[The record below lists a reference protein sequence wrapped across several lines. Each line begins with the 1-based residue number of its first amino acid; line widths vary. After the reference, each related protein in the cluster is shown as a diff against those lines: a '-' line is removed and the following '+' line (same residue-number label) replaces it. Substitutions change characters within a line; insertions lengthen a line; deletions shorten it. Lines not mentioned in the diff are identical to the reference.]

1 MQTVTTTAAAAAAL
15 DDNNDDNNNN
25 PFKKRITYDD
35 SKAIN
40 KYLEQMENMRKNTY
54 IGARTKLSLLPEF
67 AKKTY
72 GLTVDDLIREMK
84 EKAKEEEEKDNS
96 SSSITERYAVLAAY
110 ATFLRKEKGKTAH
123 ATRKRVTGA
132 RESSLSSIQW
142 SFQNGSSG

>member
-1 MQTVTTTAAAAAAL
+1 
-15 DDNNDDNNNN
+15 
-25 PFKKRITYDD
+25 
-35 SKAIN
+35 
-40 KYLEQMENMRKNTY
+40 MRKNTY

-72 GLTVDDLIREMK
+72 RLIVDDLIREMK
-84 EKAKEEEEKDNS
+84 KKTKEEEEEDNS
-96 SSSITERYAVLAAY
+96 SSSVERYAVLAAY

-142 SFQNGSSG
+142 SFQNGSSDIR

>member
-1 MQTVTTTAAAAAAL
+1 
-15 DDNNDDNNNN
+15 
-25 PFKKRITYDD
+25 
-35 SKAIN
+35 
-40 KYLEQMENMRKNTY
+40 
-54 IGARTKLSLLPEF
+54 
-67 AKKTY
+67 
-72 GLTVDDLIREMK
+72 MK

-142 SFQNGSSG
+142 SFQNGSSD